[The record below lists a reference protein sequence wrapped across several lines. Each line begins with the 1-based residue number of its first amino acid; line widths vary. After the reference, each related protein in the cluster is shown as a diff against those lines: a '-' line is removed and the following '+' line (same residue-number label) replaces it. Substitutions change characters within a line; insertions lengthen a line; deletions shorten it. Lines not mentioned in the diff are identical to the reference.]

1 MLSSRRSGEL
11 KNWPKKENNKGIE
24 TFLLYIYI
32 SVFRQI
38 FNYDGKF
45 DFLKNSLNTNLLY
58 LFGKITIILI
68 QTSFF
73 WKFIRCNNAVTS
85 KLFE

>member
-11 KNWPKKENNKGIE
+11 KNWPKKENKGIE

-73 WKFIRCNNAVTS
+73 GNSYDVIMP
-85 KLFE
+85 

>member
-73 WKFIRCNNAVTS
+73 GNSYDVIMP
-85 KLFE
+85 